1 MAPTPLEIE
10 EEDDKRASVRFD
22 VKVNVAE
29 DLPKKPRAGGCCDD
43 DACRD
48 HLANANFFL
57 PPSLKSSMGKS
68 MRSLRNSFA
77 VEKET
82 DGCCEGGNCNDHL
95 ANANFFLPAGVM
107 PFKAASSRSLSVRS
121 LSAVK
126 SSRRLLAD
134 TINED
139 EDEEPIS
146 RVGRSHFTAKGICCS
161 SEIPMVQSILVPIKG
176 IDKVKVS
183 PATKAIYVDHDIDV
197 VSANDIRLKLD
208 EGGFKS
214 TIIKDA
220 AVEITQR
227 CGIPSD
233 VTVVSVFEVK
243 NDDGNVDVDL
253 EEEKIL
259 ARLESAF
266 GGDGK
271 KVVKVS
277 VCNNSIT
284 VGYNPYYVTTSQL
297 GKSIDS
303 ALDGGVTATVTS
315 DGGADG
321 LWALDAMQGGIQ
333 DTIELQE
340 TSVAWPVIVSGIFCV
355 LSFLG

>member
-10 EEDDKRASVRFD
+10 EEEDKRASVRFD
-22 VKVNVAE
+22 VKANVDE
-29 DLPKKPRAGGCCDD
+29 DPPKNSKAGGCCDD

-68 MRSLRNSFA
+68 MRSLRNTFA
-77 VEKET
+77 VEEET

-107 PFKAASSRSLSVRS
+107 PFKAASSRTLSVRN
-121 LSAVK
+121 LSSVK
-126 SSRRLLAD
+126 SSRRLLADD

-183 PATKAIYVDHDIDV
+183 PATKAIYVDHDIDI
-197 VSANDIRLKLD
+197 VSANDIRLMLD
-208 EGGFKS
+208 EGGFNA

-220 AVEITQR
+220 AVEITQK

-243 NDDGNVDVDL
+243 NDDGNVDVDAL
-253 EEEKIL
+253 DEEKIL

-266 GGDGK
+266 GSDGK

-277 VCNNSIT
+277 VQNNSIT

-297 GKSIDS
+297 GKSIDK

-321 LWALDAMQGGIQ
+321 LWALDAMKGGIQ
-333 DTIELQE
+333 DTIEL
-340 TSVAWPVIVSGIFCV
+340 
-355 LSFLG
+355 